1 MERGQFTFYSS
12 FADAAKKIKN
22 KAARADFYD
31 AICEY
36 ALHEQEPDMSRIA
49 DAAALGFTL
58 VKPVLDTGRRKAKSG
73 QRGGSEKQEQN
84 ASKPEANRKQ
94 EQTESKGNSEANPKQ
109 YRDRDRERERD
120 RYRDISKEKEKEKEK
135 TRFAPPTLEE
145 VTAYCLERDSPVDPK
160 QFWEYFNLGHW
171 IDSRGQQVHNWKQK
185 LLTWEKM
192 GYGSRSDPANAKAGA
207 EKTFDIKY
215 DVE

>member
-73 QRGGSEKQEQN
+73 QKGGSEKQEQN

-94 EQTESKGNSEANPKQ
+94 EQTESKGNGEANPKQ
-109 YRDRDRERERD
+109 YRDRDRERD
-120 RYRDISKEKEKEKEK
+120 RYRDISKEKEKEKEKEK

-145 VTAYCLERDSPVDPK
+145 VTAYCRERNSPVDPR
-160 QFWEYFNLGHW
+160 QFWEYFNIGHW
-171 IDSRGQQVHNWKQK
+171 MDSRGQPVRNWKQK

-192 GYGSRSDPANAKAGA
+192 RDGNGRNPANAKAGT
-207 EKTFDIKY
+207 ENTFDIQY